1 MTSAWCS
8 KSPHLTLLHAGA
20 LPIDK
25 KLDTKSTLPDCGKAR
40 DIPGHSKTSCDMWK
54 NRSTQREQSHL

>member
-1 MTSAWCS
+1 
-8 KSPHLTLLHAGA
+8 LHAGA